1 MIIRKNKDGTASVQ
15 NANNANN
22 DNNLEKDTINIIF
35 DEDSNPNKLQ
45 INFKDT
51 SVFLFSLYNRKYD
64 FYGKLPV
71 CRINDIVTFNVVT
84 YSSDMVN
91 EILDNKLI
99 REWFTLCSLIE
110 FINKNLSYISG
121 EKPIYIADVGA
132 YKMVQLIT
140 QPSSDEM
147 DALNVYYVKSLGNK
161 EIIEDVAAHLE
172 SGTPFTKSELQ
183 IGFPIF
189 RKKGMPYSID
199 FYKNEWYFS
208 VEYTKDTLAGTPVMS
223 KRDNFFEKIVYA
235 DGSRLDFSTFG
246 VPLLPSQTFDM
257 FAKNEKKD
265 IEEIHSHFINN
276 VMLTLVLHSQYTS
289 FYNTYGKH
297 TDDNG
302 SSDKKAINIFDI
314 EKEVNKKFE
323 KVSIEKRTSQEFLK
337 EQFEKAVVKYDVYPE
352 LLNETIKEIKE
363 VYVRDDNPSV
373 NNGFILKV
381 RFENKKEI
389 YFKIDDILTQGKQEY
404 VEEMLF
410 GYCYII
416 KSIASML

>member
-15 NANNANN
+15 NAN
-22 DNNLEKDTINIIF
+22 DDDKLKKDTINIIF
-35 DEDSNPNKLQ
+35 DEESNPNKLQ

-51 SVFLFSLYNRKYD
+51 PVFLFSLYNRKYD

-99 REWFTLCSLIE
+99 REWFTLCSLIQ

-132 YKMVQLIT
+132 YKMVQLIS
-140 QPSSDEM
+140 QPSSEEM
-147 DALNVYYVKSLGNK
+147 DALNVYYVKSLNDN
-161 EIIEDVAAHLE
+161 EIIEDVASHIE

-189 RKKGMPYSID
+189 RKKGTPYSID
-199 FYKNEWYFS
+199 FYKNDWYFS
-208 VEYTKDTLAGTPVMS
+208 VEYTKDTLTGTPAMS

-257 FAKNEKKD
+257 FAKNDKKD
-265 IEEIHSHFINN
+265 IEEIHSHFINS

-289 FYNTYGKH
+289 FYNTYSKH
-297 TDDNG
+297 TDNS
-302 SSDKKAINIFDI
+302 SSDKAAINIFDI

-323 KVSIEKRTSQEFLK
+323 KVSIKKRTSQEFLK
-337 EQFEKAVVKYDVYPE
+337 ELFDKAVVKYDVYPE
-352 LLNETIKEIKE
+352 LLNETVKEIKE
-363 VYVRDDNPSV
+363 VYVRDENPTI

-381 RFENKKEI
+381 KFENNKEI

-410 GYCYII
+410 GYCDII

>member
-15 NANNANN
+15 NA
-22 DNNLEKDTINIIF
+22 DKDDSLEKDTINIIF
-35 DEDSNPNKLQ
+35 DEKSNPNKLQ
-45 INFKDT
+45 INLKDT
-51 SVFLFSLYNRKYD
+51 PVFLFSLYNRKYD

-71 CRINDIVTFNVVT
+71 CKINDIVTFNVVT

-147 DALNVYYVKSLGNK
+147 DALNVYYVKSLDDK
-161 EIIEDVAAHLE
+161 YIIEDIAGHLE

-189 RKKGMPYSID
+189 RKKGTPYSID
-199 FYKNEWYFS
+199 FYKNDWYFS
-208 VEYTKDTLAGTPVMS
+208 VEYTKDTLTGTPAMS
-223 KRDNFFEKIVYA
+223 KRDNFFERIVYA

-265 IEEIHSHFINN
+265 IEEIHSHFING

-289 FYNTYGKH
+289 FYNTFTKH
-297 TDDNG
+297 ADDS

-323 KVSIEKRTSQEFLK
+323 KVSIKKRTSQEFLK

-352 LLNETIKEIKE
+352 LLNETVKEIKE
-363 VYVRDDNPSV
+363 VYVRDDNPTV

-381 RFENKKEI
+381 KFENNKEI
-389 YFKIDDILTQGKQEY
+389 YFKIDDILTQGKQDY

-410 GYCYII
+410 EYCDII
-416 KSIASML
+416 KSIAAML

>member
-35 DEDSNPNKLQ
+35 DEESNPNKLQ
-45 INFKDT
+45 INLKNT
-51 SVFLFSLYNRKYD
+51 PVLLFSLYNRKYD

-121 EKPIYIADVGA
+121 ENPIYIADVGA

-147 DALNVYYVKSLGNK
+147 DALNVYYVKSLGDK

-208 VEYTKDTLAGTPVMS
+208 VEYTKDTLTGTPAMS
-223 KRDNFFEKIVYA
+223 KRDNFFERIVYA
-235 DGSRLDFSTFG
+235 YGSRLDFSTFG

-265 IEEIHSHFINN
+265 IEEIHSHFING

-289 FYNTYGKH
+289 FYNTFTKH
-297 TDDNG
+297 ADDS

-323 KVSIEKRTSQEFLK
+323 KVSIKKRTSQEFLK

-352 LLNETIKEIKE
+352 LLNETVKEIKE
-363 VYVRDDNPSV
+363 VYVRDDNPTV

-381 RFENKKEI
+381 KFENNKEI
-389 YFKIDDILTQGKQEY
+389 YFKIDDILTQGKQDY

-410 GYCYII
+410 EYCDII
-416 KSIASML
+416 KSIAAML

>member
-15 NANNANN
+15 NA
-22 DNNLEKDTINIIF
+22 DKDDSLEKDTINIIF
-35 DEDSNPNKLQ
+35 DEKSNPNKLQ
-45 INFKDT
+45 INLKDT
-51 SVFLFSLYNRKYD
+51 PVFLFSLYNRKYD

-71 CRINDIVTFNVVT
+71 CKINDIVTFNVVT

-147 DALNVYYVKSLGNK
+147 DALNVYYVKSLDDK
-161 EIIEDVAAHLE
+161 YIIEDIAGHLE

-208 VEYTKDTLAGTPVMS
+208 VEYTKDTLTGTPAMS
-223 KRDNFFEKIVYA
+223 KRDNFFERIVYA

-265 IEEIHSHFINN
+265 IEEIHSHFING

-289 FYNTYGKH
+289 FYNTFTKH
-297 TDDNG
+297 ADDS

-323 KVSIEKRTSQEFLK
+323 KVSIKKRTSQEFLK

-352 LLNETIKEIKE
+352 LLNETVKEIKE
-363 VYVRDDNPSV
+363 VYVRDDNPTV

-381 RFENKKEI
+381 KFENNKEI
-389 YFKIDDILTQGKQEY
+389 YFKIDDILTQGKQDY

-410 GYCYII
+410 EYCDII
-416 KSIASML
+416 KSIAAML

>member
-15 NANNANN
+15 NA
-22 DNNLEKDTINIIF
+22 DKDDSLEKDTINIIF
-35 DEDSNPNKLQ
+35 DEKSNPNKLQ
-45 INFKDT
+45 INLKDT
-51 SVFLFSLYNRKYD
+51 PVFLFSLYNRKYD

-71 CRINDIVTFNVVT
+71 CKINDIVTFNVVT

-91 EILDNKLI
+91 KILDNKLI

-147 DALNVYYVKSLGNK
+147 DALNVYYVKSLDDK
-161 EIIEDVAAHLE
+161 YIIEDIAGHLE

-189 RKKGMPYSID
+189 RKKGTPYSID
-199 FYKNEWYFS
+199 FYKNDWYFS
-208 VEYTKDTLAGTPVMS
+208 VEYTKDTLNGTPAMS

-235 DGSRLDFSTFG
+235 DGSRLEFSTFG
-246 VPLLPSQTFDM
+246 LPLVASQTFDM

-265 IEEIHSHFINN
+265 IEEIHSHFING

-289 FYNTYGKH
+289 FYNTFTKH
-297 TDDNG
+297 ADDS

-323 KVSIEKRTSQEFLK
+323 KVSIKKRTSQEFLK

-352 LLNETIKEIKE
+352 LLNETVKEIKE
-363 VYVRDDNPSV
+363 VYVRDDNPTV

-381 RFENKKEI
+381 KFKNNKEI
-389 YFKIDDILTQGKQEY
+389 YFKIDDILTQGKQDY

-410 GYCYII
+410 EYCDII
-416 KSIASML
+416 KSIAAML

>member
-15 NANNANN
+15 NAN
-22 DNNLEKDTINIIF
+22 DDDKLKKDTINIIF
-35 DEDSNPNKLQ
+35 DEESNPNKLQ

-51 SVFLFSLYNRKYD
+51 PVFLFSLYNRKYD

-99 REWFTLCSLIE
+99 REWFTLCSLIQ

-147 DALNVYYVKSLGNK
+147 DALNVYYVKSLGDK

-208 VEYTKDTLAGTPVMS
+208 VEYTKDTLSGTPAMS
-223 KRDNFFEKIVYA
+223 KRDNFFERIVYA

-265 IEEIHSHFINN
+265 IEEIHSHFING

-289 FYNTYGKH
+289 FYNTFTKH
-297 TDDNG
+297 ADDR

-323 KVSIEKRTSQEFLK
+323 KVSIKKRTSQEFLK
-337 EQFEKAVVKYDVYPE
+337 KQFEKAVVKYDVYPE
-352 LLNETIKEIKE
+352 FLNETVKEIKE
-363 VYVRDDNPSV
+363 VYIRDDNPTV

-381 RFENKKEI
+381 RFENNKEI

-410 GYCYII
+410 GYCDII

>member
-15 NANNANN
+15 NASNTNSSG
-22 DNNLEKDTINIIF
+22 KDIINIIF
-35 DEDSNPNKLQ
+35 DEQSNPNKLQ

-51 SVFLFSLYNRKYD
+51 PVFLFSLYNRKYD

-84 YSSDMVN
+84 YSSDIVN

-99 REWFTLCSLIE
+99 REWFTLCSLIQ

-140 QPSSDEM
+140 QPSPDEM
-147 DALNVYYVKSLGNK
+147 DALNVYYVKSLANK
-161 EIIEDVAAHLE
+161 DIIEDIATHIE

-189 RKKGMPYSID
+189 RKKGISYSID
-199 FYKNEWYFS
+199 FYKNDWYFS
-208 VEYTKDTLAGTPVMS
+208 VEYTKDTLNGTPAMS
-223 KRDNFFEKIVYA
+223 KRDNFFERIVYS

-246 VPLLPSQTFDM
+246 VPLLPSQMFDM
-257 FAKNEKKD
+257 FAKNDKKD
-265 IEEIHSHFINN
+265 IEEIHSHFINC

-289 FYNTYGKH
+289 FYNTYSKH
-297 TDDNG
+297 ADNS
-302 SSDKKAINIFDI
+302 SSDKAAINIFDI

-323 KVSIEKRTSQEFLK
+323 KVSVKKRTSQEFLK

-352 LLNETIKEIKE
+352 LLNEIVKEIKE
-363 VYVRDDNPSV
+363 VYIRDDNPTV

-381 RFENKKEI
+381 KFKNNKEI
-389 YFKIDDILTQGKQEY
+389 YFKIDDILTQGKQDY

-410 GYCYII
+410 GYCDII
-416 KSIASML
+416 KSMASML

>member
-15 NANNANN
+15 NA
-22 DNNLEKDTINIIF
+22 DKDDSLEKDTINIIF
-35 DEDSNPNKLQ
+35 DEESNPNKLQ
-45 INFKDT
+45 IDLKDKP
-51 SVFLFSLYNRKYD
+51 VFLFSLYNRKYD

-71 CRINDIVTFNVVT
+71 CKINDIVTFNVVT

-147 DALNVYYVKSLGNK
+147 DALNVYYDKILDDRN
-161 EIIEDVAAHLE
+161 IIEDIATHIE

-189 RKKGMPYSID
+189 RKKGTPYSID
-199 FYKNEWYFS
+199 FYKNDWYFS
-208 VEYTKDTLAGTPVMS
+208 VEYTKDTLNGTPAMS

-235 DGSRLDFSTFG
+235 DGSRLEFSTFG
-246 VPLLPSQTFDM
+246 LPLVASQTFDM
-257 FAKNEKKD
+257 FAKNDKKD
-265 IEEIHSHFINN
+265 IEEIHSHFINS
-276 VMLTLVLHSQYTS
+276 VMLTLVLHAQYTS
-289 FYNTYGKH
+289 FYNTYSKH
-297 TDDNG
+297 TDDNS

-363 VYVRDDNPSV
+363 VYVRDDNPTV

-404 VEEMLF
+404 VEELLF